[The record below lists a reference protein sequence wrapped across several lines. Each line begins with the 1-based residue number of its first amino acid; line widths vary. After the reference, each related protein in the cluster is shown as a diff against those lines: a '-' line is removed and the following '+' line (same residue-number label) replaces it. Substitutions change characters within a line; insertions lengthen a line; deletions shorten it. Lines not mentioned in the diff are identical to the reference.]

1 MPRLVTN
8 WRAVLRYAWTVRIA
22 LLAAILNGLAI
33 TVSIITGAML
43 VPPLW
48 LASLN
53 GLLAVAL
60 SIVRI
65 IEQAKLKDDAD
76 E

>member
-1 MPRLVTN
+1 MRLVTN

-22 LLAAILNGLAI
+22 LLAAILNGLAV
-33 TVSIITGAML
+33 TVSIITGALLM
-43 VPPLW
+43 PPLW
-48 LASLN
+48 LAVLN

-60 SIVRI
+60 SVVRI
-65 IEQAKLKDDAD
+65 VEQARLKDAGD

>member
-1 MPRLVTN
+1 MRLVTN
-8 WRAVLRYAWTVRIA
+8 WRAVLRYAWTVRLA

-33 TVSIITGAML
+33 TVSIITGAL
-43 VPPLW
+43 PVPPLW
-48 LASLN
+48 LAALN

-60 SIVRI
+60 SVVRI
-65 IEQAKLKDDAD
+65 IEQANLKDTGD

>member
-1 MPRLVTN
+1 MRLVTN
-8 WRAVLRYAWTVRIA
+8 WRAVLRYAWTVRLA

-33 TVSIITGAML
+33 TVSIVTGALL

-48 LASLN
+48 LAALN
-53 GLLAVAL
+53 GALAVAL
-60 SIVRI
+60 SVVRI
-65 IEQAKLKDDAD
+65 IEQAKLKDAGD